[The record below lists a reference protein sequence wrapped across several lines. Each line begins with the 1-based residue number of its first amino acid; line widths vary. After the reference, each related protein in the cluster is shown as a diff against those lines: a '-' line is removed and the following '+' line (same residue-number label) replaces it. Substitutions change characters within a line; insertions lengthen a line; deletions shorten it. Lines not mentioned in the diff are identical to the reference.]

1 MRTGILTLWLLL
13 PVGFGAYHLG
23 PGQEGLRLDDAGELL
38 ASAEEHA
45 ARGERLLTTD
55 PVGARADFTLAKEQ
69 LEQALA
75 LLPDGH
81 DALRQ
86 RVRLEIAKC
95 QMNASELPKANASL
109 AALVEELAGDSAVE
123 PELLDEARAAYASSQ
138 YYRTWLVRL
147 EGAGREEWEPRIET
161 ARQTYKLLA
170 EQAEGRGE
178 AEKAAAH
185 REDLEASIRLARL
198 ELSELQGLPLPSQ

>member
-1 MRTGILTLWLLL
+1 MRTGILTVWLLL

-23 PGQEGLRLDDAGELL
+23 PGQEGLRLDDAGDHL
-38 ASAEEHA
+38 ARAEEHA
-45 ARGERLLTTD
+45 ARGERLLATD
-55 PVGARADFTLAKEQ
+55 PAGARADFTLAKEE

-75 LLPDGH
+75 LLPEGRG
-81 DALRQ
+81 ALES

-109 AALVEELAGDSAVE
+109 AALVEELADAPEVE
-123 PELLDEARAAYASSQ
+123 AELLAEARAAYASSQ
-138 YYRTWLVRL
+138 YYMTWLVRL

-170 EQAEGRGE
+170 EE
-178 AEKAAAH
+178 AEARGDAETAAAH